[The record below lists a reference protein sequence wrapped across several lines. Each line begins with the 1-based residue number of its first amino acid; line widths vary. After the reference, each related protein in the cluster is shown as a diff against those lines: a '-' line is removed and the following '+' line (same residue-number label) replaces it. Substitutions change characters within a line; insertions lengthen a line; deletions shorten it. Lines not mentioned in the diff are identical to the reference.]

1 MLSLGRNFGDPKN
14 WQKWG
19 FKYCGIR
26 IERNDGLF
34 PTVVIRTGEI
44 SGFDPYEIVAEAG
57 TVIALVRAKLHD
69 LGLILDDVGAKLH
82 EPFFHLHERS
92 GNSE

>member
-1 MLSLGRNFGDPKN
+1 MPKVGTTNNCVIAWEKLGEPKN

-57 TVIALVRAKLHD
+57 NCYCACSCKTKRLGPSVR
-69 LGLILDDVGAKLH
+69 
-82 EPFFHLHERS
+82 
-92 GNSE
+92 